1 MSLLLNSLVVSDPSS
16 KYHNSLV
23 NILIS
28 SDGKIN
34 KISKNKIHSKAK
46 KIINFDSCNVSV
58 GWVDFY
64 ANF

>member
-34 KISKNKIHSKAK
+34 KG
-46 KIINFDSCNVSV
+46 V
-58 GWVDFY
+58 FY
-64 ANF
+64 NIDNEK